1 LSNSTESF
9 FDNAWKQL
17 EASVREAIWRK
28 AFNLGEATPLAGRRM
43 ITIYSEYSFVSV
55 HTPGPEVDAVA
66 LEERPKPSEQWW
78 LGAVP
83 AHDEPS

>member
-1 LSNSTESF
+1 MRPLGMGSPSGNR
-9 FDNAWKQL
+9 
-17 EASVREAIWRK
+17 SV
-28 AFNLGEATPLAGRRM
+28 LARRRM

-55 HTPGPEVDAVA
+55 HTPGPEADAVA
-66 LEERPKPSEQWW
+66 LEELPKPSEQWW